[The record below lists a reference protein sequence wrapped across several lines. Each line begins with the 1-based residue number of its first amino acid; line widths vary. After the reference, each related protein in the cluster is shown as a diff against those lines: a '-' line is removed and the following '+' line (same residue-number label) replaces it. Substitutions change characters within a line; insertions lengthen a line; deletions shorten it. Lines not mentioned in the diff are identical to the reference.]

1 MAEVLEIL
9 RKVVEEATKEVRLGT
24 PLTDEEAKKARSL
37 LSAFVRQFWASPLG
51 LKIKDQLEVASQE
64 YGSHLEAKAKELR
77 LDKEYQ
83 EIAEKVALGK
93 KYKMVWGK
101 PAK

>member
-1 MAEVLEIL
+1 MAEVLEVL
-9 RKVVEEATKEVRLGT
+9 RKVVGEVTKEVRLET
-24 PLTDEEAKKARSL
+24 PLTVEEAKKARML
-37 LSAFVRQFWASPLG
+37 LSAFIKQFWSSPLG
-51 LKIKDQLEVASQE
+51 LKIKEQLETAAEE

-77 LDKEYQ
+77 LDKEYR

-101 PAK
+101 PT